1 MVFRS
6 SALIADALHITT
18 DILAIS
24 FSFVA
29 LVISAKPPSGSS
41 TYGFH
46 RVEVIASLVNG
57 ISLIGIV
64 AIIMF
69 TAYQHILNPQP
80 IDVVGTVVFASIA
93 LALNLIS
100 SRVLSFSQSEF
111 NPEIRDQNV
120 SSTERHV
127 LGDAMAS
134 LAVIIGA
141 LGGYFTGLKF
151 LDPVAAVFIGL
162 MVLRSAIKITMQG
175 GAIILEKSPI
185 KNMEQLEE
193 NLLKVRGVSDVH
205 DFHAWR
211 ICSHITVASVH
222 ACVDAEGKTKETT
235 VRREL
240 ENKLHEN
247 GVQHVTIQLEEVCC
261 VPSHSHKD
269 LNS

>member
-100 SRVLSFSQSEF
+100 SRVLSFSHSEF

-141 LGGYFTGLKF
+141 LGGY
-151 LDPVAAVFIGL
+151 
-162 MVLRSAIKITMQG
+162 IT
-175 GAIILEKSPI
+175 
-185 KNMEQLEE
+185 
-193 NLLKVRGVSDVH
+193 R
-205 DFHAWR
+205 
-211 ICSHITVASVH
+211 
-222 ACVDAEGKTKETT
+222 
-235 VRREL
+235 
-240 ENKLHEN
+240 
-247 GVQHVTIQLEEVCC
+247 
-261 VPSHSHKD
+261 
-269 LNS
+269 LN